1 MSECPNNDKEDALH
15 IIMERKDE
23 ILTAEIGALLHDIGK
38 CHPDFIVS
46 KSLEGGTYSHTKI
59 ESILSGELV
68 DLLRDEKFR
77 VGETD
82 IYTLIREHHTK
93 SGSSKYLQLLRICD
107 RLDSAD
113 DKGIVT
119 KKQPVENT
127 VISTP
132 FGYPKE
138 AIDLKCLMKRFE
150 DLERT
155 LHDLLRHYVDGDDMG
170 LSSLRN
176 SLIST
181 LRNTFT
187 HALGETRIPAN
198 DVTLWD
204 HSRSTASLFKSMV
217 CHEILDGGENSPAEV
232 NPEWRVLGFC
242 WDGEEFINRGKRIAD
257 ILTRERIIED
267 IKVALKRKFEEEIP
281 VGNVIYED
289 INGIYIT
296 FPGIDREKN
305 WKFIKDCAM
314 EGYQIIRDMS
324 DDEIWPFVLLSERSR
339 SLTIMKSCLEFAE
352 RKRRIPKRSPVI
364 FCEGDEKYLEYGSAP
379 TAADEGDICPVCRLR
394 SKAIDRAAC
403 EVCDERRRG
412 RLDRWLDGGEDTV
425 WIDEVADENN
435 RIALITLSL
444 NLSRWLDGTM
454 LRTIYS
460 RTPEEWYS
468 KAKKIKENRQ
478 FMEKIKKSIQRELNV
493 DSPQELAEYLMEY
506 FVKEALRDPEFKD
519 PQDKI
524 SLRAKILDTFFEDIT
539 ISENK
544 NKNSL
549 FVGVAWKNF
558 KRREQSNDVKHIL
571 TSLFTQNP
579 SPARLYRIWN
589 ETGEFLDSLMDGI
602 RDRVYN
608 SKWKRLRFHVDS
620 KMEVIKDNDKTEV
633 TKDNDKMEVIKD
645 TEHERKGFIIKIDG
659 LQPEYLLAFHESNGE
674 FYTIESLSKYT
685 FHGEKGKD
693 AVRKALKKEGITW
706 LSPEDDPEMNLL
718 NGDHALSINI
728 LKEEEYTP
736 MIKIKGAPTLLQII
750 VPASD
755 SMKIIELIMCLYS
768 ERFRKVTG
776 KLPLNLGLL
785 VAGRKFP
792 LYMLLDAGERLLNGD
807 EFQKPEMLDPWWEL
821 QCMESDPY
829 YGFYP
834 TYSRDE
840 YSIMDLEWLTSGG
853 IYHLQPG
860 YFDFEMLSATDDRY
874 LITYDNGRRNT
885 PEHRLYSAR
894 PLYLHMIPNMIRL
907 WEVLRSNLSNS
918 KMNSLEENLTS
929 RLRELRGV
937 RDPSREIVFKRF
949 ALASLMDAFNGKWK
963 SLRSETQDFIL
974 RSAVDGFLLD
984 TLVLFRHILKEDG
997 NEN

>member
-1 MSECPNNDKEDALH
+1 MSERPNKDKDDALYT
-15 IIMERKDE
+15 IMERKDK

-38 CHPDFIVS
+38 FHPAFIVS
-46 KSLEGGTYSHTKI
+46 KSIKGERYSHTHI
-59 ESILSGELV
+59 ESILSEELI

-93 SGSSKYLQLLRICD
+93 SESSRYLQLLKICD
-107 RLDSAD
+107 GLDSAD

-119 KKQPVENT
+119 KKQPAENT

-138 AIDLKCLMKRFE
+138 TIDLKRLMKRFE

-155 LHDLLRHYVDGDDMG
+155 IHGLLRQYVDGVMG

-176 SLIST
+176 SLISI
-181 LRNTFT
+181 LGNTFT

-204 HSRSTASLFKSMV
+204 HSRSTASLFKSLV
-217 CHEILDGGENSPAEV
+217 CHEILDDGESSPAEV
-232 NPEWRVLGFC
+232 NPEWRILGFC
-242 WDGEEFINRGKRIAD
+242 WDGEGFINRGKRIAD
-257 ILTRERIIED
+257 ILTRERLMEE

-281 VGNVIYED
+281 VGNMIYED

-364 FCEGDEKYLEYGSAP
+364 FCEGDENYLEYESAP
-379 TAADEGDICPVCRLR
+379 AAADKGDICPVCRLR
-394 SKAIDRAAC
+394 SKDIDMEAC

-412 RLDRWLDGGEDTV
+412 RLDMWLNGGEDTV

-435 RIALITLSL
+435 RIALITLRFG
-444 NLSRWLDGTM
+444 LSRWLDGTM
-454 LRTIYS
+454 LRTLYS
-460 RTPEEWYS
+460 WTPTNWLESFTANRDKIIEELEKRLS
-468 KAKKIKENRQ
+468 RLEKALEGMGKARDPSRVKKNKKIKKEEKRVIEKKLEVVNSATDKPSSIIEIIRVGCNEDNHLKGEIIKTFTGKIPPERIKEIYEDKPENIATR
-478 FMEKIKKSIQRELNV
+478 F
-493 DSPQELAEYLMEY
+493 
-506 FVKEALRDPEFKD
+506 
-519 PQDKI
+519 
-524 SLRAKILDTFFEDIT
+524 
-539 ISENK
+539 
-544 NKNSL
+544 
-549 FVGVAWKNF
+549 
-558 KRREQSNDVKHIL
+558 
-571 TSLFTQNP
+571 FTQNP

-602 RDRVYN
+602 TDRVYN
-608 SKWKRLRFHVDS
+608 SKWKRLRFQFDP
-620 KMEVIKDNDKTEV
+620 EELGVIKDN
-633 TKDNDKMEVIKD
+633 
-645 TEHERKGFIIKIDG
+645 EHERQGFIIKIDG
-659 LQPEYLLAFHESNGE
+659 LKPEHLLVFHNSNGE
-674 FYTIESLSKYT
+674 FYTIESLLKYT
-685 FHGEKGKD
+685 FHGENGKD
-693 AVRKALKKEGITW
+693 AVREALKRGITW

-718 NGDHALSINI
+718 NGDHTLTINI
-728 LKEEEYTP
+728 LEEDEYTP
-736 MIKIKGAPTLLQII
+736 MIKIKGAPTLLQIM

-768 ERFRKVTG
+768 ERFRKVKG

-785 VAGRKFP
+785 VSGRKFP

-807 EFQKPEMLDPWWEL
+807 EFLKPEMMDPWWEL
-821 QCMESDPY
+821 QCMRSDPY

-840 YSIMDLEWLTSGG
+840 YTLLDLEGLTSGR
-853 IYHLQPG
+853 IHYLQPG

-874 LITYDNGRRNT
+874 LITYDNRQRNT

-894 PLYLHMIPNMIRL
+894 PLHLHMIPNMMRL
-907 WEVLRSNLSNS
+907 WELLRSNLSNS

-949 ALASLMDAFNGKWK
+949 ALASLMNAFNGKWE

-974 RSAVDGFLLD
+974 RSAVNGVLLD
-984 TLVLFRHILKEDG
+984 TLVLFRHMLKEDG